1 MPSRSP
7 RTQRAYRGDWAEF
20 EAWCAARD
28 EPALP
33 AAPATV
39 AHYVDDVSSRWRV
52 ATVRRRVAAIRA
64 SHLDAGH
71 ASPTV
76 APAVAAAVTRAEWR
90 HRDDATP
97 TAPIDVDSLRAMSA
111 ALPGTIAG
119 ARDRALLLVGYG
131 AGLRPGELV
140 ALRASD
146 VRTVADGMVVRV
158 ARGPVLVPFGSDD
171 HLCSVRAWHAWSRAA
186 RVHDD
191 APAFRS
197 VDRHGRVGTGALGE
211 KAVTRIVRRAAQRA
225 GLDPEQ
231 WSGRS
236 LRRGM
241 VLAATA
247 HGASDAGIMAHTG
260 HRSRRLV
267 RRYMTDDTA
276 SSARPAARDSRA

>member
-1 MPSRSP
+1 MPTRST

-20 EAWCAARD
+20 AAWCAARD
-28 EPALP
+28 ESSLP
-33 AAPATV
+33 AAPAAV
-39 AHYVDDVSSRWRV
+39 ARYVDDVSSRWRV

-64 SHLDAGH
+64 THLDAGH
-71 ASPTV
+71 ATPTA
-76 APAVAAAVTRAEWR
+76 APTVAAAVTRAEWH

-97 TAPIDVDSLRAMSA
+97 TAPIDVESLRAMSA
-111 ALPGTIAG
+111 ASPATLAG

-140 ALRASD
+140 ALRACD
-146 VRTVADGMVVRV
+146 VRVVADGMVVSV

-171 HLCSVRAWHAWSRAA
+171 HLCSVRAWEEWSRAA
-186 RVHDD
+186 QLHADE
-191 APAFRS
+191 PAFRS
-197 VDRHGRVGTGALGE
+197 VDRHGRVGLGALGE

-225 GLDPEQ
+225 GLDPAH

-276 SSARPAARDSRA
+276 SGGGSAVRDSHA